1 MNRDAEQQTTCS
13 AAEELL
19 TAESLGILGEME
31 SARLRRHLRSCP
43 PCRSHQQLLRQFR
56 TCLDLGQNGSLRPDP
71 AIQQRLRSALLSRR
85 RPLVQFLN
93 RRVPLY
99 QAMLGAAAAVF
110 ILFTASR
117 LGPDIRRPTA
127 PLLAPAGA
135 EYTHVDSYEV
145 MGKLNLLDAQSRG
158 WDHTEDSLLIR
169 FHPTNIKT
177 TDSI

>member
-1 MNRDAEQQTTCS
+1 MSRDTEQQTTCS

-19 TAESLGILGEME
+19 TAESLGILDDLERV
-31 SARLRRHLRSCP
+31 RLRQHLCSCP
-43 PCRSHQQLLRQFR
+43 ACRSHRQLLRQFR
-56 TCLDLGQNGSLRPDP
+56 TSLDLGQNGSLRPDP

-85 RPLVQFLN
+85 RPLMQFLS

-110 ILFTASR
+110 ILFAASR
-117 LGPDIRRPTA
+117 LGPDIRLPAA
-127 PLLAPAGA
+127 PLPMPAGA
-135 EYTHVDSYEV
+135 EYAHVDSYEV
-145 MGKLNLLDAQSRG
+145 LGKLNLLDAQSRG

-177 TDSI
+177 SDSI